1 MLLSHFVVPRETYRT
16 AFRRVARL
24 WIALVS
30 LAAAGCGEEV
40 DPRPTSWG
48 YIHAAIVV
56 PTCATIGC
64 HSDFSE
70 QGNLNL
76 EEEQEGYDE
85 LLNSLPRRVV
95 PGNPAGSLLMVR
107 LQGIGGQ
114 RMPPDAPLPAA
125 DVELIGRW
133 IENGA
138 AR

>member
-1 MLLSHFVVPRETYRT
+1 MLLSHFVVPRETPRAT
-16 AFRRVARL
+16 FRRMARL

-64 HSDFSE
+64 HSEFSE
-70 QGNLNL
+70 QKNLNL
-76 EEEQEGYDE
+76 EDEQEGYDD
-85 LLNSLPRRVV
+85 LLNGPPRRVV
-95 PGNPAGSLLMVR
+95 PGNPAGSPLMVR
-107 LQGIGGQ
+107 LQGIEGQ

-125 DVELIGRW
+125 DVELIRRW
-133 IENGA
+133 IEEGA